1 VAARAGVPEEACEE
15 VTIAAGLDPRTLI
28 EVRMAAA
35 MTDISP
41 GGNLFARLPSSGTD
55 EDIATLLTMP
65 NVRIERIVSTGQASP
80 PGFWWD
86 QEWAEWVVLL
96 TGSAG
101 LRVEG
106 EAEVR
111 ELKPGDYLHIPAH
124 ARHRVEWTHPG
135 EPTVWLAVHIR

>member
-1 VAARAGVPEEACEE
+1 
-15 VTIAAGLDPRTLI
+15 
-28 EVRMAAA
+28 MAAA

-41 GGNLFARLPSSGTD
+41 GGNLFARLPRSGTD
-55 EDIATLLTMP
+55 EDIAALLTTP

-96 TGSAG
+96 TGGAG
-101 LRVEG
+101 LRLEG
-106 EAEVR
+106 ETEVR

-124 ARHRVEWTHPG
+124 ARHRVEWTHAS
-135 EPTVWLAVHIR
+135 EPTVWLAVHVR